1 MYKIF
6 ELTSK
11 YISTRRK
18 AGTITL
24 SSIELECHI
33 QKTIFLME
41 MRGDKYFNYSKVL
54 NELVETQ
61 GFPDRKNNKELT
73 VYRECFYKVAG
84 QYEMFPSHLNNYS
97 FKLKAKPSQPL
108 FTFKRLIP

>member
-18 AGTITL
+18 ATTITL
-24 SSIELECHI
+24 SSVELESYI

-54 NELVETQ
+54 NELIETQ
-61 GFPDRKNNKELT
+61 GFPDRKNSDEMKIFKK
-73 VYRECFYKVAG
+73 CFFSVA
-84 QYEMFPSHLNNYS
+84 QKYDLCPNHVNNYT
-97 FKLKAKPSQPL
+97 FKLKAKPFQPL

>member
-18 AGTITL
+18 ASIITL
-24 SSIELECHI
+24 TSVELDSHI
-33 QKTIFLME
+33 QKIIFLME

-61 GFPDRKNNKELT
+61 GFPDRKNNKEIT

-84 QYEMFPSHLNNYS
+84 QYELCPNHISNYT
-97 FKLKAKPSQPL
+97 FKLKAKANQPL